1 MEVMKK
7 KAIATSPLSSTM
19 GASILPLALAFVLS
33 AGTALAQPKPAV
45 KSAKPAASA
54 ESKPA
59 DKPSDDKKKA
69 EEKASTDKKESKPA
83 VELPIENVV
92 GVQAED
98 LVRAPSDY
106 LGKNIRFTAPFFSF
120 SNVALDYKPALRQSK
135 THFSFLVLRPN
146 SHVPLSE
153 LKLAMPIPKDEKDP
167 MSKVIAGFKEKDELE
182 ITGKVFAVALDEPW
196 VDVLRIKKI
205 KSAPDDK
212 AEKEKTEKEKS
223 ESK

>member
-1 MEVMKK
+1 MK
-7 KAIATSPLSSTM
+7 KAIATSPLSSTKV
-19 GASILPLALAFVLS
+19 AYILPLAFALVLS
-33 AGTALAQPKPAV
+33 TGSVFAQPKPAV

-54 ESKPA
+54 DSKA
-59 DKPSDDKKKA
+59 TDKSADDKKKTDD
-69 EEKASTDKKESKPA
+69 KASADKKDAKPVPEA
-83 VELPIENVV
+83 PIENVV

-98 LVRAPSDY
+98 LVRTPNDY

-120 SNVALDYKPALRQSK
+120 SNVALDYKPALRASK
-135 THFSFLVLRPN
+135 SHFSFLVLRPN

-205 KSAPDDK
+205 KSAPDEK
-212 AEKEKTEKEKS
+212 AEKEKLEKEKS